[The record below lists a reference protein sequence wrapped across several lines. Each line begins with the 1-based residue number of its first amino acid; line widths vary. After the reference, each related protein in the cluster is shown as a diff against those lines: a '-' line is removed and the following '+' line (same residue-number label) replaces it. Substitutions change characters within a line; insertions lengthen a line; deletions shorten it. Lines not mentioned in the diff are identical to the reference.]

1 MASLAKWLSV
11 RYKLN
16 GCGIIVESIKV
27 KFSSE
32 NKFYSKFS
40 DQILSYKKMEP
51 VVLAVTC
58 FENSQKC
65 SPSFLQLKVVVVKSL
80 RDTLSVKLKLGN
92 IHQSYE
98 LKHIK
103 WIYSWLYWR
112 ETLYFICDFVFQ
124 RRSFCTV

>member
-1 MASLAKWLSV
+1 
-11 RYKLN
+11 
-16 GCGIIVESIKV
+16 
-27 KFSSE
+27 
-32 NKFYSKFS
+32 
-40 DQILSYKKMEP
+40 MEP

-103 WIYSWLYWR
+103 GIYS
-112 ETLYFICDFVFQ
+112 
-124 RRSFCTV
+124 